1 MRFTHVRVP
10 LDRMLMGVATVSET
24 GEYKRVP
31 GGDKRSYGSMLDV
44 RANLVS
50 TTALHY
56 FIFQHCQC
64 VVVYIAAV
72 IKVLV
77 VITRYYFNVS
87 SSTFTALV

>member
-1 MRFTHVRVP
+1 VRVP

-50 TTALHY
+50 AHLY
-56 FIFQHCQC
+56 PLFQYCQC
-64 VVVYIAAV
+64 VGVDKAAV
-72 IKVLV
+72 IRV
-77 VITRYYFNVS
+77 VVG
-87 SSTFTALV
+87 STHLDLLLH

>member
-24 GEYKRVP
+24 GDYKRVP

-50 TTALHY
+50 THLY
-56 FIFQHCQC
+56 SLFPYCQC
-64 VVVYIAAV
+64 VDVYIAAV
-72 IKVLV
+72 IKAVAG
-77 VITRYYFNVS
+77 
-87 SSTFTALV
+87 STHLGLLLH